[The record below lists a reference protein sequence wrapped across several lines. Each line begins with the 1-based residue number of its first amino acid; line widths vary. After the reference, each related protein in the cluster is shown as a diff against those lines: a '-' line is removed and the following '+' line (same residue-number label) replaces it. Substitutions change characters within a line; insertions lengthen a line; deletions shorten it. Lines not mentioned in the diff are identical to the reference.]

1 MTMRQTMRRTIRRL
15 FILSTLLIF
24 PLMRPA
30 WCAPQQDQKQ
40 PDSAGQNGQSGQSGQ
55 SGQQKQQDQGDSQT
69 PKSQQGESGDQPD
82 ANQGD
87 GSQSDQKQSDS
98 KAPGQKSPDQK
109 SPDQKADDKDSGWSS
124 SSSSTTAVKEAPPE
138 LPKYNP
144 LPAEQ
149 DVDVGTF
156 YMHKGDMDAA
166 ISRFEDAI
174 QLKADYAKPRM
185 LLAQIYEKR
194 GDKANAVKYYRE
206 YLQVYPHAPDAKKV
220 QAKIAKL
227 TTR

>member
-1 MTMRQTMRRTIRRL
+1 MRQTMRRTIRRL

-55 SGQQKQQDQGDSQT
+55 QKQQDQGDSQT

-87 GSQSDQKQSDS
+87 GSQSD
-98 KAPGQKSPDQK
+98 QKSPDQK

-194 GDKANAVKYYRE
+194 GDKANAVKYYRD

>member
-1 MTMRQTMRRTIRRL
+1 MRQTMRRTIRRL

-87 GSQSDQKQSDS
+87 GSQSD
-98 KAPGQKSPDQK
+98 QKSPDQK

-194 GDKANAVKYYRE
+194 GDKANAVKYYRD

>member
-1 MTMRQTMRRTIRRL
+1 MRRLGIQ
-15 FILSTLLIF
+15 SALLILLLI
-24 PLMRPA
+24 PPA
-30 WCAPQQDQKQ
+30 RAAAQQSD
-40 PDSAGQNGQSGQSGQ
+40 
-55 SGQQKQQDQGDSQT
+55 QKQQDQQDQ
-69 PKSQQGESGDQPD
+69 KDQQ
-82 ANQGD
+82 NQK
-87 GSQSDQKQSDS
+87 QSDQKPS
-98 KAPGQKSPDQK
+98 G
-109 SPDQKADDKDSGWSS
+109 DKDSGEWSS
-124 SSSSTTAVKEAPPE
+124 SSSSSASAVHSLPQE

-149 DVDVGTF
+149 DVEVGTY
-156 YMHKGDMDAA
+156 YMHKGDPDAA

>member
-55 SGQQKQQDQGDSQT
+55 QKQQDQGDSQT

-87 GSQSDQKQSDS
+87 GSQSD
-98 KAPGQKSPDQK
+98 QKSPDQK

-194 GDKANAVKYYRE
+194 GDKANAVKYYRD

>member
-1 MTMRQTMRRTIRRL
+1 
-15 FILSTLLIF
+15 
-24 PLMRPA
+24 
-30 WCAPQQDQKQ
+30 
-40 PDSAGQNGQSGQSGQ
+40 
-55 SGQQKQQDQGDSQT
+55 
-69 PKSQQGESGDQPD
+69 
-82 ANQGD
+82 
-87 GSQSDQKQSDS
+87 
-98 KAPGQKSPDQK
+98 
-109 SPDQKADDKDSGWSS
+109 
-124 SSSSTTAVKEAPPE
+124 VKEAPPE

>member
-1 MTMRQTMRRTIRRL
+1 MTVRKL
-15 FILSTLLIF
+15 PILSALLI
-24 PLMRPA
+24 LAWMLPA
-30 WCAPQQDQKQ
+30 WSAPQADQKRKDS
-40 PDSAGQNGQSGQSGQ
+40 PDQNESS
-55 SGQQKQQDQGDSQT
+55 SQDHKAQQGDSDQQT
-69 PKSQQGESGDQPD
+69 PDQ
-82 ANQGD
+82 AQ
-87 GSQSDQKQSDS
+87 
-98 KAPGQKSPDQK
+98 PDQK
-109 SPDQKADDKDSGWSS
+109 PADQTPDQAQPDQKNPDQKADDKDSGWSS
-124 SSSSTTAVKEAPPE
+124 SSSNSAAAIKTPPQE

-149 DVDVGTF
+149 DVDVGTY
-156 YMHKGDMDAA
+156 YMHKGDADAA

-185 LLAQIYEKR
+185 LLAQIYEKK
-194 GDKANAVKYYRE
+194 GDKANAVKYYKE